1 YTGNIDAPEPW
12 MHWELDA
19 FPHRMINGKTGGGK
33 STPMRCTQL
42 HGVVTGAELFVFSGK
57 KSGEFGW
64 LRRRGLASI
73 ASTPPGWAFMADH
86 LWSEFQ
92 RRQQLLEDSGLEWW
106 WEHPD
111 IGHRIV
117 VSVDELMLIT
127 GAATKDDLTPF
138 RSLTGGRLTELAAAS
153 RSCGMHLDM
162 ATQYGIAQAGG
173 SSGSLMRFNLSGRMV
188 VGASNPDGL

>member
-1 YTGNIDAPEPW
+1 D
-12 MHWELDA
+12 
-19 FPHRMINGKTGGGK
+19 
-33 STPMRCTQL
+33 
-42 HGVVTGAELFVFSGK
+42 
-57 KSGEFGW
+57 
-64 LRRRGLASI
+64 
-73 ASTPPGWAFMADH
+73 
-86 LWSEFQ
+86 
-92 RRQQLLEDSGLEWW
+92 LEWW

-127 GAATKDDLTPF
+127 GAATKDELTPF

-188 VGASNPDGL
+188 VGASNPDGLKAAFDEPVPDHIATHLSGTIPGRCLYAQLNRHHGQEITPGQIWKVTQSDAEALVPSEPTHLVHDFDAVAALQLLDDTPKTNSGRNRR